1 MREKEKSKKI
11 FEVFKV
17 LYHYT
22 PVATFI
28 LILNGIVS
36 AITPTI
42 QVICEAYF
50 LDCVTRVLLKKQ
62 SVNSIY
68 ISVGL
73 ISLLLCYQF
82 IMPIFMKLH
91 QTRVENSLRKDFRT
105 KITKRKSLLL
115 YRYIDNSKTMDL
127 IERVVRD
134 CEKRQLEIFTDT
146 MNLANLILR
155 CLGII
160 LILFVRIWW
169 VTLVI
174 TAITIPLFILAMKSG
189 KANYEASVEV
199 TKISRRY
206 NYFKDVLI
214 GKNSVPERALF
225 GYGKKM
231 NAIWM
236 QDYEKARKTQ
246 LRTEKLWFFKMKAG
260 GVITA
265 CISILVLFPL
275 MYETKQ
281 GLITIGMFIALTN
294 AIFNL
299 IQEMSWNLT
308 AQMDKL
314 AKNQEYMR
322 EYTEFFNLE
331 TEDETHQYKGKEF
344 NLESIE
350 FKNVKFKYPTSECY
364 ILNGVSFKVEKG
376 KHYAFVGKNGSG
388 KTTIIKLLTG
398 LYRDY
403 EGEILV
409 NDKSLKDYT
418 RAEINAFC
426 SVVFQDFAKYSLTIR
441 DNIALGDIN
450 NIHEKTLDS
459 RIDKIMEDMDLKGI
473 CNTKDGINMLLGK
486 IKEGGVDLSGGEWQK
501 LVMAR
506 GAINNSPLKIL
517 DEPTSALDPIN
528 ESEMYRR
535 FEKISKNNTVILI
548 SHRLGSTYLADKIF
562 VLDEGK
568 IVEQGEHEYLMGIG
582 KLYYN
587 MYNMQRSWYI

>member
-1 MREKEKSKKI
+1 MKGKEKSKKVI
-11 FEVFKV
+11 EVFKV
-17 LYHYT
+17 LYHYA
-22 PVATFI
+22 PVATFF

-42 QVICEAYF
+42 QIIAEAYF
-50 LDCVTRVLLKKQ
+50 LDCVTKVLLKKQ
-62 SVNSIY
+62 SVSYVY
-68 ISVGL
+68 ISAGL
-73 ISLLLCYQF
+73 IALLLCYQF
-82 IMPIFMKLH
+82 IMPIFIKLLEV
-91 QTRVENSLRKDFRT
+91 RVENSLRKDFRT
-105 KITKRKSLLL
+105 EVTKRKSLLL

-134 CEKRQLEIFTDT
+134 CEKKQLEIFRDT

-155 CLGII
+155 CLGVI

-174 TAITIPLFILAMKSG
+174 TVITIPLFMLAIKSG

-231 NAIWM
+231 NALWM
-236 QDYEKARKTQ
+236 QDYESARKIQ
-246 LRTEKLWFFKMKAG
+246 LKTEKLWFFKMKAG

-265 CISILVLFPL
+265 CISIIVLFPL

-294 AIFNL
+294 AIFSL

-322 EYTEFFNLE
+322 EYSEFLNLE
-331 TEDETHQYKGKEF
+331 TESESHQKKEEEF
-344 NLESIE
+344 NLESVE
-350 FKNVKFKYPTSECY
+350 FKNVKFKYPTSDEY
-364 ILNGVSFKVEKG
+364 TLNGVSFKIEKG

-398 LYRDY
+398 LYGDY

-409 NDKSLKDYT
+409 NGKSLKDYT
-418 RAEINAFC
+418 RSEINAFC
-426 SVVFQDFAKYSLTIR
+426 SVVFQDFAKYSLTVR

-450 NIHEKTLDS
+450 KIHDKALDS
-459 RIDKIMEDMDLKGI
+459 RIQEVMQDMELEGI

-501 LVMAR
+501 LAMAR
-506 GAINNSPLKIL
+506 GAINSSPLKIL

-528 ESEMYRR
+528 ESDMYRR

-568 IVEQGEHEYLMGIG
+568 IAEQGEHEYLMGLGNI
-582 KLYYN
+582 YYN